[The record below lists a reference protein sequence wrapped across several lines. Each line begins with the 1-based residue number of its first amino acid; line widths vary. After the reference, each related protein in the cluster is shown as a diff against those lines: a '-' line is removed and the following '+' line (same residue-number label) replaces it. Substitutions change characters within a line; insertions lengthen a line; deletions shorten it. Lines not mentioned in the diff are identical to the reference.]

1 MDWSNYDYNQRKS
14 EETTKEMNLVM
25 RSLIQMGEALL
36 KNEAGDQN
44 GDENGRELPKE
55 R

>member
-1 MDWSNYDYNQRKS
+1 MTTTKEKP

-25 RSLIQMGEALL
+25 RSLIQMGRLCL
-36 KNEAGDQN
+36 KQAGDQN